1 MQHGLVWSI
10 MGLST
15 EWWKQ
20 ERWRPL
26 GFASADDFRTG
37 FVDGYFSVLASNSLI
52 LQGWKWQRGDV
63 SRHANGDLSAALVRI
78 KDKIFA

>member
-1 MQHGLVWSI
+1 

-37 FVDGYFSVLASNSLI
+37 FVDAYFSVLDPNSL
-52 LQGWKWQRGDV
+52 LAQGWK
-63 SRHANGDLSAALVRI
+63 
-78 KDKIFA
+78 